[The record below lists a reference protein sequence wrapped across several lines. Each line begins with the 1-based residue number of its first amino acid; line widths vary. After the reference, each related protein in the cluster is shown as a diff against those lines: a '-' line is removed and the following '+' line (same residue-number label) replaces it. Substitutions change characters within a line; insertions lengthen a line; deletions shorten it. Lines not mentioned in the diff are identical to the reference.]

1 MFKIL
6 RLLKKQHRGYTMKHT
21 GIVLLLSFSI
31 FSCSVPATATNN
43 DFTLGKVQS
52 QLKEGMSSASVV
64 ELLGSPNIVTN
75 ANDGYEVWTYDKV
88 SSEAKDGSAMGAG
101 VVPGGR
107 FLGIFGGSR
116 SSKSNK
122 NLTLTIRFTPEG
134 FVDSFKYQSI
144 KY

>member
-1 MFKIL
+1 M
-6 RLLKKQHRGYTMKHT
+6 KK
-21 GIVLLLSFSI
+21 F
-31 FSCSVPATATNN
+31 
-43 DFTLGKVQS
+43 DLGKIEKVDIRNIWEHEGTEFTPW
-52 QLKEGMSSASVV
+52 LAKEENI
-64 ELLGSPNIVTN
+64 ELLGSANIVTN
-75 ANDGYEVWTYDKV
+75 TSDGSAVWTYDKV

-134 FVDSFKYQSI
+134 LVDSFKYQSI

>member
-75 ANDGYEVWTYDKV
+75 ANDGYEVWTWEQALFLVED
-88 SSEAKDGSAMGAG
+88 
-101 VVPGGR
+101 
-107 FLGIFGGSR
+107 FLGYLVEVVVV
-116 SSKSNK
+116 KA
-122 NLTLTIRFTPEG
+122 
-134 FVDSFKYQSI
+134 I
-144 KY
+144 KI

>member
-1 MFKIL
+1 
-6 RLLKKQHRGYTMKHT
+6 MKYIGT
-21 GIVLLLSFSI
+21 ALLLSFSI

-52 QLKEGMSSASVV
+52 QLEVGMSSASVV

-75 ANDGYEVWTYDKV
+75 ANNGYEVWTYDKV
-88 SSEAKDGSAMGAG
+88 SSESQSGSAAGAG
-101 VVPGGR
+101 TIPSGR
-107 FLGIFGGSR
+107 FLGIFSGSR

-122 NLTLTIRFTPEG
+122 NLTLTIKFTSESL
-134 FVDSFKYQSI
+134 VDSFKYQST